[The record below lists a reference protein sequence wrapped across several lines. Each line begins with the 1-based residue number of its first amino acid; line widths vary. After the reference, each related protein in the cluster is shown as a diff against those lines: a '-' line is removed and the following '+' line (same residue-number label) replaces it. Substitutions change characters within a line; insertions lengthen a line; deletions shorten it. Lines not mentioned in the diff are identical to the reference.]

1 MEPQVSVLD
10 LKPLQPLAN
19 LQKLVLPDGLFI
31 TTQLPPHL
39 TNLTLNH
46 AVVTA
51 AEQCSCVTSLKKL
64 RLLDSQLIG
73 LHSDGIAACS
83 AVQVLVCAQGNLQA
97 GMIHLCLAWSHE
109 LPFTVPPGLSSLEQ
123 LKYLSLAIA
132 SNGASL
138 PYDVAQHGHDLS
150 CLQGLTSLEELNV
163 HSWAADIFVP
173 SGVTTLQKLS
183 KLSLSVAPNEERE
196 RGDVPSVIF
205 DVDWPA
211 LQMLKVLYIGAPT
224 FICRRSIVGLATVKQ
239 LAHITWVNA
248 VPYDAESTYC
258 FAALMY
264 RLAKYRP
271 EVVVVLDEDAIQDV
285 S

>member
-1 MEPQVSVLD
+1 MD
-10 LKPLQPLAN
+10 
-19 LQKLVLPDGLFI
+19 
-31 TTQLPPHL
+31 H
-39 TNLTLNH
+39 
-46 AVVTA
+46 
-51 AEQCSCVTSLKKL
+51 L
-64 RLLDSQLIG
+64 RLD
-73 LHSDGIAACS
+73 CS
-83 AVQVLVCAQGNLQA
+83 PDF
-97 GMIHLCLAWSHE
+97 
-109 LPFTVPPGLSSLEQ
+109 PFTVPPGLSSLNR
-123 LKYLSLAIA
+123 LKSLSLAIA
-132 SNGASL
+132 STGAML
-138 PYDVAQHGHDLS
+138 PPDYSHDLS

-183 KLSLSVAPNEERE
+183 KLSLSVAPNEERG

-224 FICRRSIVGLATVKQ
+224 FICRRSIVGLATVTQ

-258 FAALMY
+258 FATLMY